1 MTINPLKMLRS
12 GLESLNQRMQVFSGS
27 LLNRVMNKPV
37 VAREVAIGL
46 SKKAII
52 NEPSQEDPFVALA
65 IRQAQEDPTTPMP
78 INDASFK

>member
-65 IRQAQEDPTTPMP
+65 ISQAKEDSSTGIP
-78 INDASFK
+78 ISDDSFG